1 MVNINRGCPPQTEK
15 QFKSFVLPVGNILT
29 GIQSFNQEDIRQ
41 MNTKI
46 ISNALLALTLF
57 TPLGVWAAG
66 ASNTEESCL
75 ATFSVSDQT
84 LTIPCVEVV
93 MGNETVPY
101 SAQLQ
106 QVEEG
111 SFALTQVVKLL
122 AAVESECVAS
132 YSLETGELGVPC
144 VEEVN
149 PPWKTESQ
157 GMRLQALEPSTPK
170 MFVISDRTP
179 MSQLR
184 SIASDEGTSEV
195 SQEDTKKA
203 SLGVLK
209 YLQENGLINLPPDTE
224 VDSLESYLNQKG
236 LKLNIVVLKPA
247 GFLILSSDYSHDVII
262 DFSAQKW
269 EAHFGYLDVFTGR
282 DDRPE
287 IYKNKWK
294 QFIEQGSEGL
304 RHREVRSGDDCA
316 VGEECRRL
324 YTVRWDQSGR
334 KNVNS
339 VDYNSEMPTGPS
351 GIKTPNGRCYAGCV
365 AVATAQ
371 IMNYHKYP
379 SYSPISGIRYNWNND
394 LFDTFDTSLATLLE
408 ELNNMGRASCEI
420 TGTGIYRED
429 MLGPFKAYGYT
440 IDSNDDLTAKG
451 MYSFA
456 KKHIDQNRPVL
467 LWGQKWTASILGFDI
482 STRGYNHLVVVE
494 GYKKVTG
501 SFDDDHFLYINYG
514 WGGYGDRWWLIDT
527 LADWLWSDRLAKKS
541 LDALI
546 PIFWTGNGS
555 IISYHRQ
562 RANTSD
568 DQYPYGIE
576 KDLTTLH
583 PGSPVAFFQWQV
595 TKGSCDRLSIFAKSP
610 NDVKRAD
617 ITVGSWDSRSSDRLF
632 ENVSLPFVIGEG
644 NTGIAFPDAGW
655 YVVSVAF
662 KDAVTQFSSLYAECT
677 SQSPSYQQS
686 VAGKP
691 VLLNGG
697 YKWNGNASIISRLFS
712 HLYGQ
717 NGQNFGGEWPFG
729 VFHDV
734 TKVSPSPE
742 KPVVFFQWMA
752 SDMCTSLTIDSP
764 DLGYSEKQ
772 VKISSKQW
780 SSSSYDTQSG
790 TLPMTLYNSNV
801 GSPWRVIQVA
811 FESPVSKTASVTA
824 KCPGF

>member
-1 MVNINRGCPPQTEK
+1 
-15 QFKSFVLPVGNILT
+15 
-29 GIQSFNQEDIRQ
+29 

-46 ISNALLALTLF
+46 ISRALLALTLF
-57 TPLGVWAAG
+57 TPLGVLAAG
-66 ASNTEESCL
+66 ENNTQESCL

-93 MGNETVPY
+93 MGNETVLY

-111 SFALTQVVKLL
+111 SFALTQVAELS

-132 YSLETGELGVPC
+132 YSLESGRLVVPC
-144 VEEVN
+144 LDGFYPNFQKNSHGLVLLALKPVSPN
-149 PPWKTESQ
+149 TLFVIGESES
-157 GMRLQALEPSTPK
+157 LTPK
-170 MFVISDRTP
+170 TRSRHNQPYDGNWDVPFLDQTTYAKNMAESACGPTSVTMLLRFYYPNSNIDMPEVYHAGTQSYRYDSGPANGYGNVSFATGGKTGADWALTKTP
-179 MSQLR
+179 QQYR
-184 SIASDEGTSEV
+184 QYYIGTYSGMELTDM
-195 SQEDTKKA
+195 QT
-203 SLGVLK
+203 
-209 YLQENGLINLPPDTE
+209 YLQNIWAIRTQILDENGVYAAIGNGPLLGRVYGHGNTQWPHYLVIRGIAGGNNPNDRRDDTIYVNDPYGSWNSAWDTGGNNKAISYDEFFLGIGARHGSPWFRSAIQLTPQDTPDQREYTVV
-224 VDSLESYLNQKG
+224 VDTGHNTFGSGSPGYHKGYHKFEIDDPVGSSNGTPNWKFYYGSGGDWYYPAVSDSRRAARWTPTLMQKG
-236 LKLNIVVLKPA
+236 YYQVSVKFRGDNSSGNVTYTIYSKDGVA
-247 GFLILSSDYSHDVII
+247 LSSMVVNQYRSTSQWTFAVIADSI
-262 DFSAQKW
+262 
-269 EAHFGYLDVFTGR
+269 
-282 DDRPE
+282 
-287 IYKNKWK
+287 
-294 QFIEQGSEGL
+294 
-304 RHREVRSGDDCA
+304 
-316 VGEECRRL
+316 
-324 YTVRWDQSGR
+324 
-334 KNVNS
+334 
-339 VDYNSEMPTGPS
+339 
-351 GIKTPNGRCYAGCV
+351 
-365 AVATAQ
+365 
-371 IMNYHKYP
+371 
-379 SYSPISGIRYNWNND
+379 
-394 LFDTFDTSLATLLE
+394 LLE
-408 ELNNMGRASCEI
+408 NGAYVRASNIPVGTNADAVKFKFLNRENLN
-420 TGTGIYRED
+420 TGG
-429 MLGPFKAYGYT
+429 
-440 IDSNDDLTAKG
+440 
-451 MYSFA
+451 
-456 KKHIDQNRPVL
+456 
-467 LWGQKWTASILGFDI
+467 
-482 STRGYNHLVVVE
+482 
-494 GYKKVTG
+494 
-501 SFDDDHFLYINYG
+501 NY
-514 WGGYGDRWWLIDT
+514 
-527 LADWLWSDRLAKKS
+527 
-541 LDALI
+541 
-546 PIFWTGNGS
+546 FWTGNGS

-568 DQYPYGIE
+568 DEYPHGIE

-801 GSPWRVIQVA
+801 NSPWRVIQVA

-824 KCPGF
+824 KCPGDF